1 MDRCVEVGGNNQDEA
16 EDCCNVHDD
25 GVGVDI
31 SSDEH

>member
-16 EDCCNVHDD
+16 EDCCNVHD